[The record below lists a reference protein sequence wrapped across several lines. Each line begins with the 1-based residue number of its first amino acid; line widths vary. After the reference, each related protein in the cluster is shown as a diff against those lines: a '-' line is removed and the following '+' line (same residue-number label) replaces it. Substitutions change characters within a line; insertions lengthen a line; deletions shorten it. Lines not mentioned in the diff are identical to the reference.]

1 MKELQNWRA
10 LIEKEEGV
18 FENALPLPGC
28 LVEGEIDGIKTT
40 ILNAY
45 FDFTNSTVE
54 ASNGDEEE
62 LQTYKL
68 GQANREYMRILN
80 QFIEYSKTMEN
91 NKNENE
97 IGE

>member
-10 LIEKEEGV
+10 LVEKEEGV

-28 LVEGEIDGIKTT
+28 LVEGEVEGIKTT

-45 FDFTNSTVE
+45 FDFTNSTVK
-54 ASNGDEEE
+54 ASNEEKE
-62 LQTYKL
+62 DFKTYKL

-80 QFIEYSKTMEN
+80 EFIEYSKMLE
-91 NKNENE
+91 KKESE